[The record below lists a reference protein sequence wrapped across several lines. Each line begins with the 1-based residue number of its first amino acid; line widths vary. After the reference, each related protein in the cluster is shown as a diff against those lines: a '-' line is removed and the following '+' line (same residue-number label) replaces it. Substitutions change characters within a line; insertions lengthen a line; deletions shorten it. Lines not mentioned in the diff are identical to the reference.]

1 MALISAFASYTVK
14 FVVLIG
20 VAAGGYMLGRRQNSQ
35 KKLKN

>member
-20 VAAGGYMLGRRQNSQ
+20 VAAGGYMLGRKGKTV
-35 KKLKN
+35 KKS

>member
-20 VAAGGYMLGRRQNSQ
+20 VAAGGYMLGRKAKQS
-35 KKLKN
+35 KKAKN